1 MRCIR
6 PLGATLGLS
15 TLALYSLLV
24 VPSPAQAAARTVP
37 SGATSTATGEI
48 LHVTALDVP
57 ALGTAV
63 ADVAVGR
70 VEGSLDATHPRAEA
84 AARNLDGALL
94 AAVPLDLLA
103 DSAQSAAPD
112 HPAPDTD
119 DVADGE
125 VPDLLDLGASTTS
138 AHARFRADGS
148 CLPGSTPVSR
158 SSVSTTDVGA
168 LEVAGVGR
176 LLGLPGTASVSQSTV
191 LEPNGRPDGGRD
203 VVSSV
208 TGSTVA
214 LELAGGEL
222 VEVTSA
228 PVLTARADGT
238 AAGTR
243 ATYSTPVVEVAGEP
257 LVPGTPASV
266 PAGAGVLLELS
277 LAEPTV
283 TTSANGLG
291 VTARVSLLH
300 VKVTLNGVVDVAEV
314 DLFPMTAHAT
324 APAGG
329 VSCGTVSGDADTD
342 GDGLS
347 DTEET
352 TGSANDAFGNEP
364 TDPEQRD
371 SDGDGLTDREE
382 VTGSEN
388 AANPGVPSDPNSADT
403 DGDLAGDG
411 EEVEDGTDPADARD
425 PGAPIDADGDGLTD
439 SQETSGVSN
448 DGFGNLA
455 TDPRDPDTDDDGL
468 ADGEETSGAANRAH
482 GRRATDPND
491 GDSDGDGLRDGAEVT
506 GSLNSGHGRRSTDPR
521 DADTDD
527 DGLRDGA
534 EVRGVVVRQRVQ
546 TGPRRSAMIG
556 RVRTDPLR
564 KDTDRDGLAD
574 RREVR
579 GIAVRP
585 RVRVPMGKT
594 YVIRTV
600 RTNPLRKDTDGDG
613 LRDRQEV
620 TGSANARFQRHRSDP
635 THWDTDRGGVRDG
648 TEVRAGADPSDARST
663 PRHPRPRG

>member
-24 VPSPAQAAARTVP
+24 VPAPAQAAARTVP

-48 LHVTALDVP
+48 LHVTALEVP

-70 VEGSLDATHPRAEA
+70 AEGSLDATHPRAEA

-94 AAVPLDLLA
+94 STIPLDLLA

-112 HPAPDTD
+112 NAAPDTD

-158 SSVSTTDVGA
+158 SSVSTADVSA
-168 LEVAGVGR
+168 LEVPGVGR

-191 LEPNGRPDGGRD
+191 LEPNGRPDDGRD

-208 TGSTVA
+208 TGSTVS

-238 AAGTR
+238 VAGTR

-283 TTSANGLG
+283 TTSADGLG

-329 VSCGTVSGDADTD
+329 VSCGTVAGDADTD

-371 SDGDGLTDREE
+371 SDGDGLTDLEE
-382 VTGSEN
+382 VTGSRN
-388 AANPGVPSDPNSADT
+388 HANPGVPSDPNSADT

-448 DGFGNLA
+448 DGFGNVA

-468 ADGEETSGAANRAH
+468 GDGEETSGEANRAH
-482 GRRATDPND
+482 GRRATDPTQ
-491 GDSDGDGLRDGAEVT
+491 GDTDGDGL
-506 GSLNSGHGRRSTDPR
+506 S
-521 DADTDD
+521 
-527 DGLRDGA
+527 DGA
-534 EVRGVVVRQRVQ
+534 EVRGVVVRQRVR
-546 TGPRRSAMIG
+546 TGPQRSSTIG

-564 KDTDRDGLAD
+564 KDTDGDGLAD

-579 GIAVRP
+579 GIAVRQ
-585 RVRVPMGKT
+585 RVRVPKGQT